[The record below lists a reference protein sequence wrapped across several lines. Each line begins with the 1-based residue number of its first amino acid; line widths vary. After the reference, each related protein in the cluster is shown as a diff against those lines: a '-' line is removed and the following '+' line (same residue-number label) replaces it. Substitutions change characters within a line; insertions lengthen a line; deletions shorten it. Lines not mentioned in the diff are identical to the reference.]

1 MFIARFSQLSV
12 TESQCPSTHWCALWC
27 GKAGSKACKVRR
39 HMAWQRAAAMQSVKW
54 SVLTLH
60 AHLVHRWV
68 MVEVPKEC
76 REKSDEAQIHR
87 QVCKI
92 STVTYSLWRVP
103 RVQWRVCQEFQV
115 WVTIF
120 HTKGF
125 FSLKILVNHPGI
137 GGREVAWTDLHILM
151 ITLDADKKQICS
163 GAATSGMKG
172 KVESWLWVP
181 KAWGLCGSALV
192 RKG

>member
-54 SVLTLH
+54 SMLTLH

-125 FSLKILVNHPGI
+125 FPW
-137 GGREVAWTDLHILM
+137 RYWWTIQGLEAEKWHG
-151 ITLDADKKQICS
+151 QIC
-163 GAATSGMKG
+163 TF
-172 KVESWLWVP
+172 
-181 KAWGLCGSALV
+181 
-192 RKG
+192 